1 MSKVAHAQMGNVMSK
16 ETLKV
21 TPLTMAQFEELVK
34 PIQGQVDAHGS
45 MIEAQLALIQAQQK
59 LIEDLTGRH
68 DWLKAYVN
76 EQLMRVDALEEA
88 STATSAAL
96 EALET
101 EVEALKGIVNGY
113 EGEEPEEE
121 TDEQRATRVG
131 VAARVMELE
140 HLLRGR
146 NRSAPI
152 KRNMTDDDARR
163 VLTGDVKDLGHKEA
177 GEVVGLT
184 YASRT
189 PKCTPAAWNTLSSTS
204 TSNCGTRTGRTRSR
218 RRPRSDVDWGGS
230 APFLD
235 FAPREARRA
244 RAGEPRGSSGG
255 RGPQGP

>member
-1 MSKVAHAQMGNVMSK
+1 MRNVMSK

-21 TPLTMAQFEELVK
+21 TPLTMAQFEELLK
-34 PIQGQVDAHGS
+34 PIQGQV
-45 MIEAQLALIQAQQK
+45 EAQLALIQAQQK

-76 EQLMRVDALEEA
+76 EQLMRVDALHEA
-88 STATSAAL
+88 STAASAAF

-113 EGEEPEEE
+113 EGDEAEEE

-131 VAARVMELE
+131 VAARVVELE

-184 YASRT
+184 YAQVYSCRLEYT
-189 PKCTPAAWNTLSSTS
+189 FKHVHKQLRDSNWKNPFKTPAKK
-204 TSNCGTRTGRTRSR
+204 
-218 RRPRSDVDWGGS
+218 
-230 APFLD
+230 
-235 FAPREARRA
+235 
-244 RAGEPRGSSGG
+244 
-255 RGPQGP
+255 